1 MISELLLL
9 MLLVALNAFFAATE
23 IALISLNDN
32 KIRYMAEE
40 GNKKA
45 SLLIKIL
52 GEPSKFL
59 ATIQIGITL
68 AGFLASA
75 FAADTFAGPLVEL
88 IKKTNLPISETVL
101 KNVSVILIT
110 IILSY
115 FTLVFGE
122 FVPNAWP

>member
-32 KIRYMAEE
+32 KFRYMAEE

-68 AGFLASA
+68 ADSLASA
-75 FAADTFAGPLVEL
+75 FPAETFPAQ
-88 IKKTNLPISETVL
+88 KRS
-101 KNVSVILIT
+101 
-110 IILSY
+110 
-115 FTLVFGE
+115 
-122 FVPNAWP
+122 